1 MKKALFSI
9 VCALFTIVSAN
20 AQLLYKISGK
30 GLDEPSYIVG
40 TFHLAPASFAESIPG
55 AERVL
60 ASVEQVCGE
69 VDMKEME
76 SMENIQKTMEAM
88 MLPDGQT
95 LSDILTTEEMD
106 KLNAYLR
113 KIVGVDLTNPML
125 AEQMGKMTP
134 ISLSTTLELM
144 TFMKETPGFNP
155 AALIDSYF
163 QKEAIKKGKPAIGFE
178 TIDFQIQVLYKSCSI
193 DRQKEALFCL
203 IDNDETYSELQ
214 KELTNAYFSQD
225 LEGLQTV
232 MEQEYSMDCGNE
244 EETEKETELV
254 LYGRNEDWI
263 KKMPAIMSEKSTLF
277 VVGAGHLPGE
287 RGVLKLL
294 KNNGYKVKAV
304 KK

>member
-134 ISLSTTLELM
+134 MSLSTTLELM

-263 KKMPAIMSEKSTLF
+263 NKMPAIMSEKSTLF

-294 KNNGYKVKAV
+294 KDNGYKVKAV

>member
-1 MKKALFSI
+1 M

-134 ISLSTTLELM
+134 MSLSTTLELM

-263 KKMPAIMSEKSTLF
+263 NKMPAIMSEKSTLF

-294 KNNGYKVKAV
+294 KDNGYKVKAV

>member
-263 KKMPAIMSEKSTLF
+263 NKMPAIMSEKSTLF

-294 KNNGYKVKAV
+294 KDNGYKVKAV

>member
-1 MKKALFSI
+1 MKKALFTF
-9 VCALFTIVSAN
+9 VCVMFTVFSAN

-76 SMENIQKTMEAM
+76 SMGNVQKMMEAM

-106 KLNAYLR
+106 KLNAYLK
-113 KIVGVDLTNPML
+113 KIVGVDLTNPMI

-134 ISLSTTLELM
+134 MSLSTTLKLM
-144 TFMKETPGFNP
+144 TYMKETPGFNP
-155 AALIDSYF
+155 ASLIDSYF
-163 QKEAIKKGKPAIGFE
+163 QKEAIKKGKPAIGLE
-178 TIDFQIQVLYKSCSI
+178 TMDFQIQTLYKSSSI

-203 IDNDETYSELQ
+203 IDNEEKFSELQ
-214 KELTNAYFSQD
+214 KELTDAYFTQD
-225 LEGLQTV
+225 LEALQSV
-232 MEQEYSMDCGNE
+232 MEEESDLDCGSE
-244 EETEKETELV
+244 EDSEKEMELV

-294 KNNGYKVKAV
+294 KDNGYKVKAV

>member
-1 MKKALFSI
+1 MKKALFSM

-76 SMENIQKTMEAM
+76 SMENVQKTMEAM
-88 MLPDGQT
+88 MLPNGQT

-134 ISLSTTLELM
+134 MSLSTTLELM

-163 QKEAIKKGKPAIGFE
+163 QKEAIKKGKPAIGLE
-178 TIDFQIQVLYKSCSI
+178 TIDFQIQVLYKSLSI

-263 KKMPAIMSEKSTLF
+263 NKMPAIMSEKSTLF

-294 KNNGYKVKAV
+294 KDNGYKVKAV

>member
-1 MKKALFSI
+1 M

-76 SMENIQKTMEAM
+76 SMENVQKTMEAM

-113 KIVGVDLTNPML
+113 KILGVDLTNPMI

-134 ISLSTTLELM
+134 MSLSTTLQLM
-144 TFMKETPGFNP
+144 THMKETPGFNP

-263 KKMPAIMSEKSTLF
+263 NKMPAIMSEKSTLF

-294 KNNGYKVKAV
+294 KDNGYKVKAV

>member
-232 MEQEYSMDCGNE
+232 MEKEYSMDCGNE

-263 KKMPAIMSEKSTLF
+263 NKMPAIMSEKSTLF

-294 KNNGYKVKAV
+294 KDNGYKVKAV